1 MTDIDTLATFF
12 GWCTIVNIAIYALTV
27 AALALFKKLAYRINA
42 RVFGIS
48 EEDAARIGMQYVGH
62 YKLAITV
69 LCFAPWVALKIMA

>member
-1 MTDIDTLATFF
+1 MTDINTLATFF
-12 GWCTIVNIAIYALTV
+12 GWCTVINIAIYFLTV
-27 AALALFKKLAYRINA
+27 GALVMFKKLAYRINA

-48 EEDAARIGMQYVGH
+48 EEDVARISMQYVGH